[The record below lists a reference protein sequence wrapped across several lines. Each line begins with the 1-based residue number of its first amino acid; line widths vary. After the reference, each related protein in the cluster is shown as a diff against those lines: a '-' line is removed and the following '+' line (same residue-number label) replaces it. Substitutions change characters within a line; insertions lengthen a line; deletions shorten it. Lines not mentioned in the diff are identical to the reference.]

1 MLSSTTAP
9 FFNIYHGL
17 VATSTTLGVN
27 LSDALFNA
35 VFTVIRALLPYGV
48 GIVVLV
54 ICIGIAWRL
63 IRSAHRG

>member
-1 MLSSTTAP
+1 MGAQYNLYGY
-9 FFNIYHGL
+9 F
-17 VATSTTLGVN
+17 TSTSTQLGVD